1 MEHVERRSLDD
12 DEDDDGVEEGEEQ
25 REDDEPAVP
34 ERILDNDEHP
44 VPHNAYPWDLGN
56 SF

>member
-1 MEHVERRSLDD
+1 MDD

-25 REDDEPAVP
+25 REDDARAVP
-34 ERILDNDEHP
+34 ERILDNDGHP
-44 VPHNAYPWDLGN
+44 ASDNAYPSDSGN